1 MLVIVKNAER
11 ILLQELKNCWEYFPA
26 YRCFH
31 LKSSRFGKNEEEWLD
46 QVLETARNILDDRS
60 AQFYLCRDKDVF
72 IITRAITLKTI
83 DRFLAHLSPKL
94 GPALQAF
101 IKPGLAVLFEIG
113 VDWPKLRNLC
123 ERKIEEIEYAAR
135 KRQQNAQEML
145 DRVGVH
151 EAFETLD
158 HNLVNSLALRREKR
172 ETPEIMVVEDDIFSQ
187 KLVGNALKN
196 KYSLSVTGDGQ
207 GAILN
212 YVHKAPDVLF
222 LDIGLPDI
230 NGHEVLAKLFEL
242 DPDAYVVM
250 FSGNGDRE
258 NVMRAVELGAKGFVG
273 KPFTQ
278 EKLLQY
284 IQKSPFIQK
293 KKSKERVH
301 GNIVH

>member
-11 ILLQELKNCWEYFPA
+11 TLLQELKNCWEHFPA
-26 YRCFH
+26 YRCLH
-31 LKSSRFGKNEEEWLD
+31 LKSSQFNEGEEEWLD
-46 QVLETARNILDDRS
+46 QVLETAKAVLDDKS

-72 IITRAITLKTI
+72 VITRTTTQKTI

-94 GPALQAF
+94 GPALQAC
-101 IKPGLAVLFEIG
+101 IKPGLASLFEIG
-113 VDWPKLRNLC
+113 VDWPKLRALC
-123 ERKIEEIEYAAR
+123 ERKIGELEYAAR
-135 KRQQNAQEML
+135 KQQQKTP
-145 DRVGVH
+145 
-151 EAFETLD
+151 ETLD
-158 HNLVNSLALRREKR
+158 KVSAHETFKTLDRNLVDSLSSRREKR
-172 ETPEIMVVEDDIFSQ
+172 DTPEIMVVEDDLFSQ

-196 KYSLSVTGDGQ
+196 KYSLSVTGDGR

-212 YVHKAPDVLF
+212 YVNKAPDVLF

-258 NVMRAVELGAKGFVG
+258 NIMRAVELGAKGFVG

-293 KKSKERVH
+293 KQSREHAH
-301 GNIVH
+301 GNLVH